1 MSKKKVIIVGGGFGG
16 IAAAKLF
23 RGRKDVDVL
32 LIDKRN
38 HHVFQ
43 PLLYQVATSSLTPSD
58 IAYPLRSTFK
68 NAKNVR
74 VILGNVTKIDREK
87 KFVSLKAG
95 MTYEFDYLIIA
106 AGARHSYFGNDEWG
120 KYAFGLK
127 TVKDALVIRERM
139 LFSFERAERAEN
151 AEERNKHLTFVVVGG
166 GPTGVEM
173 AGAIAEIARQTMIKD
188 FRQINPKDARIILVE
203 FASRLLQVYPESLSE
218 RARRDLEKMGVTV
231 WLNKAVTN
239 VEKDLIHFGEESMKT
254 SNIIWAAGNQASP
267 LIKEA
272 TESVNR
278 VGQAVVNDDYTVKES
293 DSIFC
298 IGDCAEM
305 TDANG
310 VRVPGVAPAAAQAG
324 RYVAKLIIGEIN
336 GKIRTPFKY
345 LDKGAMATIG
355 KARAVASVGPF
366 KFTGLF
372 AWLMWSL
379 VHVWYLIDFRAKI
392 FVMSSWMW
400 NFLTHQRSVRLI
412 VTLRDREMQ

>member
-1 MSKKKVIIVGGGFGG
+1 MLNRRKM
-16 IAAAKLF
+16 F
-23 RGRKDVDVL
+23 RGRKDVEVL

-68 NAKNVR
+68 NTLNVR
-74 VILGNVTKIDREK
+74 VIMGNVVNVDHDAK
-87 KFVSLKAG
+87 KVILKSG
-95 MTYEFDYLIIA
+95 LEYPFDYLIIA

-127 TVKDALVIRERM
+127 TIKDALTIRERM

-151 AEERNKHLTFVVVGG
+151 AEERNKHLTFVIVGG

-188 FRQINPKDARIILVE
+188 FRQINPKDTRIILVE
-203 FASRLLQVYPESLSE
+203 FAPRLLQVYPESLSE
-218 RARRDLEKMGVTV
+218 RARQDLEKMGVTV
-231 WLNKAVTN
+231 WLNKAVTKI
-239 VEKDLIHFGEESMKT
+239 EKDLIHFGEESMQT
-254 SNIIWAAGNQASP
+254 ANIIWAAGNQASP
-267 LIKEA
+267 LIKV
-272 TESVNR
+272 TTQRINR
-278 VGQAVVNDDYTVKES
+278 IGQAIVNPDFTILES
-293 DSIFC
+293 DSVFC

-324 RYVAKLIIGEIN
+324 RYVGKQILGELN
-336 GKIRTPFKY
+336 GKLRVPFKY
-345 LDKGAMATIG
+345 TDKGSMATIG
-355 KARAVASVGPF
+355 KARAVAAVGPF
-366 KFTGLF
+366 KFTGF
-372 AWLMWSL
+372 VAWLMWSL
-379 VHVWYLIDFRAKI
+379 VHVWYLIDFRSKF
-392 FVMSSWMW
+392 FVMYSWMW
-400 NFLTHQRSVRLI
+400 NFLTQHRSVRLI